1 MDITLALILI
11 LGASVITWLATRLI
25 LTGKSRKE
33 LSEIQDRLAQQ
44 QLETAKKDALLA
56 AAEQSR
62 KELKESQE
70 KAMQAL
76 KAEVTAE
83 TEKVLKE
90 REEQLSK
97 SNKTSMDSILNPL
110 KESISQMQKAM
121 SDNAKEHI
129 RSTTE
134 LKEKF
139 DQAVKEMGQ
148 KTSDIGAKA
157 DELAT
162 ALTGRP
168 KVQGC
173 WGENL
178 LEDIL
183 SREGL
188 VNGIHYEREVAN
200 TDRSRPD
207 FVFHFK
213 EGLEEKDLV
222 VDSKVSLTAF
232 VRYMNE
238 EDEQK
243 KNAALQE
250 HLSSVRK
257 HIEELAKKD
266 YAAKVDKNRR
276 FADYVLMFMPVD
288 AAYRVAID
296 YDPMLWQDAYEKG
309 ILIATEQTI
318 MPFLKIIKLTWNK
331 YQQDSNIQEITKA
344 AEAMIERVGLFYDSY
359 KDLGRKINAV
369 CSEYNN
375 GVIKLE
381 DNGRSIT
388 TSARSVMKLGIKRS
402 KGKELSVPEEQVFLS
417 GETSEE

>member
-375 GVIKLE
+375 GVIKLK

-402 KGKELSVPEEQVFLS
+402 KGKELSVPQEQVFLS
-417 GETSEE
+417 GEASGE